1 MLQGSI
7 PALITPFRDGA
18 VDEPTFRAL
27 VERQIEAGSA
37 ALVPMGT
44 TGESAT
50 LSHNEHQRVNHLC
63 IALARDRVPV
73 VAGCGSNS
81 TVEALR
87 LMRHAQAA
95 GAAAALVVAPYYN
108 KPSQEGIFQ
117 HFKALTE
124 GCTLP
129 IIVYNVPSRTVVDIS
144 VETLARLAE
153 LPGIIGVKD
162 ATGQIA
168 RVAQQRLTCGADFIQ
183 LSGNDET
190 ALAFNA
196 SGGFG
201 CISVTANVAPDLC
214 AQFQAA
220 CLAGDYAVARA
231 LDERLMPLHLALFSD
246 NSPAPTKYAL
256 FRLGLLPS
264 AEVRLPLAEASPA
277 SRAAVDAALV
287 HAGLLQGA

>member
-144 VETLARLAE
+144 VETLERLAE

-168 RVAQQRLTCGADFIQ
+168 RVTQQRLACGADFIQ

-196 SGGFG
+196 SGGVG
-201 CISVTANVAPDLC
+201 CISVTANVAPELC

-220 CLAGDYAVARA
+220 CRAGDYAATRA
-231 LDERLMPLHLALFSD
+231 LDDRLMPLHLALFSD

-256 FRLGLLPS
+256 HRLGLLPS
-264 AEVRLPLAEASPA
+264 AEVRLPLAAASPA